1 MEYEKCLVELD
12 EVLRFLSV
20 EERNKIPGD
29 IRNSI
34 RELKDKNYIW
44 NYDSSK
50 ELKEQ
55 KLNRKTIVML
65 AYLNTEYLLND
76 EQKELMKKI
85 HQNNEE
91 KLEKSKQ
98 EKYNANNIFKKA
110 NTEKAKEEVALV
122 EVKTEKWYKKL
133 FKFFRKIFI
142 K

>member
-12 EVLRFLSV
+12 EVLRFLS
-20 EERNKIPGD
+20 EEDRNKIPED

-34 RELKDKNYIW
+34 KELKDKNYTW

-55 KLNRKTIVML
+55 KLNRKTISML
-65 AYLNTEYLLND
+65 AYLNMEYLLND

-98 EKYNANNIFKKA
+98 EKYNPNKISKND
-110 NTEKAKEEVALV
+110 NTEGIKEEVALV
-122 EVKTEKWYKKL
+122 EIKEEKWYRKL
-133 FKFFRKIFI
+133 FDFFRKILR

>member
-20 EERNKIPGD
+20 EDRNKIPED

-34 RELKDKNYIW
+34 KELKDKNYTW

-55 KLNRKTIVML
+55 KLNRKTISML
-65 AYLNTEYLLND
+65 AYLNMEYLLND

-98 EKYNANNIFKKA
+98 EKYNPNKISKNA
-110 NTEKAKEEVALV
+110 NTEGIKEEVALV
-122 EVKTEKWYKKL
+122 EIKEEKWYQRIL
-133 FKFFRKIFI
+133 TFFRRIF
-142 K
+142 KK

>member
-1 MEYEKCLVELD
+1 MEYEKCLVQVD
-12 EVLRFLSV
+12 EVIKYLSDDDFK
-20 EERNKIPGD
+20 KIP
-29 IRNSI
+29 N
-34 RELKDKNYIW
+34 ELKDAIKMEKDNNYSW
-44 NYDSSK
+44 KYDESK
-50 ELKEQ
+50 PLTQ
-55 KLNRKTIVML
+55 QNLDRKAIAIL
-65 AYLNTEYLLND
+65 SYLNMEYLLND

-110 NTEKAKEEVALV
+110 NTEKVKEEVSLV

-133 FKFFRKIFI
+133 FKFFRKIFT

>member
-20 EERNKIPGD
+20 EDRNKIPED

-34 RELKDKNYIW
+34 KELKDKNYTW

-55 KLNRKTIVML
+55 KLNRKTISML
-65 AYLNTEYLLND
+65 AYLNMEYLLDD

-98 EKYNANNIFKKA
+98 EKYNPNKISKNA
-110 NTEKAKEEVALV
+110 NTEGIKEEVALV
-122 EVKTEKWYKKL
+122 EIKEEKWYRKL
-133 FKFFRKIFI
+133 FDFFRKILR

>member
-1 MEYEKCLVELD
+1 MVDEKCLVELD
-12 EVLRFLSV
+12 EVLRFLSA
-20 EERNKIPGD
+20 EDRNKIPED

-34 RELKDKNYIW
+34 KQLKDKNYIW

-55 KLNRKTIVML
+55 KLNRKTIAML

-91 KLEKSKQ
+91 KLEKNKQ
-98 EKYNANNIFKKA
+98 EKYNSNNIFKNHNVDKV
-110 NTEKAKEEVALV
+110 KEVSLI
-122 EVKTEKWYKKL
+122 EVKEEKWYRKL
-133 FKFFRKIFI
+133 FNFFRKVL
-142 K
+142 KK